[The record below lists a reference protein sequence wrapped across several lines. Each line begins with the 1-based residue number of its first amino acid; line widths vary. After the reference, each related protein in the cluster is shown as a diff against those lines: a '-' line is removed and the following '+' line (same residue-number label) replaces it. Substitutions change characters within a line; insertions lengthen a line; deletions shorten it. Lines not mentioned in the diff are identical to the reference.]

1 MMTVLL
7 IDNYDSFTF
16 NLYQLLQEQTST
28 PVVVVRNDADT
39 AEGLLATYNP
49 THIVL
54 SPGPGH
60 PDIPSDF
67 GVCSALIKTLPSHQ
81 IPMLG
86 VCLGHQGMAS
96 LFGGKVVAAP
106 AIVHGK
112 TSLVE
117 SLPLANGE
125 ISALFKELSQP
136 FEAMRYHSLVVEEA
150 SFPHDVLEITAKD
163 KTHGLIMGLQH
174 RTLPLF
180 GVQFHPESIGTPEG
194 SVLLRNFLTIPSI
207 QQA

>member
-1 MMTVLL
+1 MTVLL

-16 NLYQLLQEQTST
+16 NLYQLMQAETQA

-39 AEGLLATYNP
+39 VEGLLATYNP

-60 PDIPSDF
+60 PDEPKDF
-67 GVCSALIKTLPSHQ
+67 GVCAELIRQLPSHK

-96 LFGGKVVAAP
+96 IFGGKVISAP

-112 TSLVE
+112 TSLIE
-117 SLPLANGE
+117 ALPLENGQ
-125 ISALFKELSQP
+125 ISPLFLGLSVP
-136 FEAMRYHSLVVEEA
+136 FEAMRYHSLVVEES
-150 SFPHDVLEITAKD
+150 SFPQDVLQITAKD

-174 RTLPLF
+174 RTLPLY

-194 SVLLRNFLTIPSI
+194 HQLLHNFL
-207 QQA
+207 AL

>member
-1 MMTVLL
+1 MTVLL

-16 NLYQLLQEQTST
+16 NLYQLMQAETQA

-39 AEGLLATYNP
+39 VEGLLATYNP

-60 PDIPSDF
+60 PDEPKDF
-67 GVCSALIKTLPSHQ
+67 GVCAALIRQLPSHK

-96 LFGGKVVAAP
+96 IFGGKVISAP

-112 TSLVE
+112 TSLIE
-117 SLPLANGE
+117 ALPLENGQ
-125 ISALFKELSQP
+125 ISPLFLGLSVP
-136 FEAMRYHSLVVEEA
+136 FEAMRYHSLVVEES
-150 SFPHDVLEITAKD
+150 SFPHDVLQITAKD

-174 RTLPLF
+174 RTLPLY

-194 SVLLRNFLTIPSI
+194 HQLLHNFL
-207 QQA
+207 AL

>member
-1 MMTVLL
+1 MTVLL

-16 NLYQLLQEQTST
+16 NLYQLMQAETQAT
-28 PVVVVRNDADT
+28 VVVVRNDADT
-39 AEGLLATYNP
+39 LAGLLATYNP

-60 PDIPSDF
+60 PDEPKDF
-67 GVCSALIKTLPSHQ
+67 GVCAALIRQLPSHK

-96 LFGGKVVAAP
+96 IFGGKVISAP

-112 TSLVE
+112 TSLIE
-117 SLPLANGE
+117 ALLLENGQISPLFSG
-125 ISALFKELSQP
+125 LSVP
-136 FEAMRYHSLVVEEA
+136 FEAMRYHSLVVEE
-150 SFPHDVLEITAKD
+150 SNFPHDVLEITAKD

-174 RTLPLF
+174 RTLPLY

-194 SVLLRNFLTIPSI
+194 HQLLHNFL
-207 QQA
+207 AL

>member
-16 NLYQLLQEQTST
+16 NLYQLLQGET
-28 PVVVVRNDADT
+28 PTKVVVVRNDADT
-39 AEGLLATYNP
+39 VEGLLATYNP

-60 PDIPSDF
+60 PDEPKDF
-67 GVCSALIKTLPSHQ
+67 GVCAELIRQLPRHK

-96 LFGGKVVAAP
+96 LFGGKVVSAP

-112 TSLVE
+112 TSLIE
-117 SLPLANGE
+117 ALPLEDGA
-125 ISALFKELSQP
+125 ISPLFAGLSVP
-136 FEAMRYHSLVVEEA
+136 FEAMRYHSLVVEER
-150 SFPHDVLEITAKD
+150 SFPHEVLQITAKD

-174 RTLPLF
+174 RTLPLY

-194 SVLLRNFLTIPSI
+194 HQLLHNFLTL
-207 QQA
+207 

>member
-16 NLYQLLQEQTST
+16 NLYQLMQAETQAT
-28 PVVVVRNDADT
+28 VVVVRNDADT
-39 AEGLLATYNP
+39 VAGLLATYNP

-60 PDIPSDF
+60 PDEPKDF
-67 GVCSALIKTLPSHQ
+67 GVCAALIRQLPSHK

-96 LFGGKVVAAP
+96 IFGGKVISAP

-112 TSLVE
+112 TSLIE
-117 SLPLANGE
+117 ALLLENGQISPLFSG
-125 ISALFKELSQP
+125 LSVP
-136 FEAMRYHSLVVEEA
+136 FEAMRYHSLVVEES

-174 RTLPLF
+174 RTLPLY

-194 SVLLRNFLTIPSI
+194 HQLLYNFLTL
-207 QQA
+207 